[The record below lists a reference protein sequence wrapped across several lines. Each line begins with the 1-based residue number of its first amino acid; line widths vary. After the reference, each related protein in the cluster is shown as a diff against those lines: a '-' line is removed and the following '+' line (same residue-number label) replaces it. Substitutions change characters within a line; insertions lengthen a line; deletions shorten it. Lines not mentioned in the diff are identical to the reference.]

1 MKKQKARKRTTTLA
15 IAVALGFSACA
26 LNVKGQEIRS
36 ENVPL
41 VANVSIPQGFS
52 LISIPHLILSPRLK
66 RDGIEL
72 ANYKVRSL
80 FDREFYEIPDGF
92 EIIKLSGDLW
102 RTNRYSAES
111 GEWSVSEMT
120 LTPGE
125 GALVS
130 SPSGFYWHIVGR
142 LLWDV
147 PENFIPEGKSLRA
160 SPFASSGAV
169 STDLRFPAVEGLT
182 LSTVDVDGNFSVL
195 ASYENGSWQ
204 PEEPVLTIGAAFL
217 IHSPSNAL
225 WNQDSLFGWVRESL
239 QITSQPKGITLDE
252 MVDRWT
258 RWLFE
263 VEVETDDEEEEL
275 WYQWQ
280 HNGNDIE
287 GANQSSYTI
296 PKITAADAGSYSV
309 IVFSSSGA
317 AIRSDYA
324 FIEVMADKPTL
335 ATRLS
340 RDGETLEVTITGV
353 PGQTVRIEASQEI
366 PAENWEVRE
375 ENLVVGENGTA
386 VYTESI
392 LAGQSLFVRAVPL

>member
-15 IAVALGFSACA
+15 IAVTLGFNTCA
-26 LNVKGQEIRS
+26 LNVECQVVIS
-36 ENVPL
+36 DPVL
-41 VANVSIPQGFS
+41 VAPIDIPQGFS
-52 LISIPHLILSPRLK
+52 LISTPYPIATDWHQTS
-66 RDGIEL
+66 
-72 ANYKVRSL
+72 NKVRDL
-80 FDREFYEIPDGF
+80 FDGELFNVPDGF

-111 GEWSVSEMT
+111 GEWSVPEMT
-120 LTPGE
+120 LTSGE
-125 GALVS
+125 GALAL
-130 SPSGFYWHIVGR
+130 SPSTFGWLIAGNVS
-142 LLWDV
+142 WDT
-147 PENFIPEGKSLRA
+147 PENFIPKGKSLRG
-160 SPFASSGAV
+160 SSFPHRGGI
-169 STDLRFPAVEGLT
+169 STDLEFPAVEGLS
-182 LSTVDVDGNFSVL
+182 LSTVDADGNFSVL
-195 ASYENGSWQ
+195 ASYENGAWQ

-217 IHSPSNAL
+217 VNSPSDVV
-225 WNQDSLFGWVRESL
+225 WNQDLLTERAEKVLMRVEIVNQPEDAPVSEGTIL
-239 QITSQPKGITLDE
+239 QL
-252 MVDRWT
+252 
-258 RWLFE
+258 E
-263 VEVETDDEEEEL
+263 VAMETDDEEEEL

-324 FIEVMADKPTL
+324 FIEVMSDNPTL

-340 RDGETLEVTITGV
+340 RDGKTLEVTITGV
-353 PGQTVRIEASQEI
+353 PGQAVRIEASQEI

-375 ENLVVGENGTA
+375 ENLIVGENGTA